1 MATMVNRGSRQW
13 QARARRKGYPPVI
26 KTFETK
32 AEAEGWARMVESE
45 MGRGVY
51 VSREEAEN
59 TTFAAALGRHLADVT
74 PRAMAFFGDGGFASE
89 AALDTLRLPILLIL
103 AFNAVRRSVISLRQ
117 AHCRAEV
124 KRKSIPRVFGLTL
137 VVHAIC
143 R

>member
-1 MATMVNRGSRQW
+1 VATIVNRGSRQW

-74 PRAMAFFGDGGFASE
+74 PRKKGARQLGVAPPRRPRS
-89 AALDTLRLPILLIL
+89 TLYG
-103 AFNAVRRSVISLRQ
+103 SL
-117 AHCRAEV
+117 
-124 KRKSIPRVFGLTL
+124 FY
-137 VVHAIC
+137 
-143 R
+143 